1 MEEGLL
7 SLKWNNHKST
17 FFQVLS
23 GLREKHTYT
32 DVTLACDG
40 QVYPAHKFV
49 LSTCSEYFSEI
60 FTSTSGTS
68 IVIVLKD
75 VRRQD
80 LEYLMDYMYLGQ
92 VDVAQSELPSL
103 IKTAECL
110 RIKGL
115 AIPDDEPHK
124 TQRRGADEREGSP
137 PPSKKKRYLQEDD
150 RHPASST
157 STTNNNNNTTSTSSS
172 SSSTSVSGRIQMEV
186 LPPQSDLSSLVQ
198 HLRQPSHPQQPL
210 QAPPPPPPTSQG
222 SSKSHSSQPLS
233 LNLTTQASRTSQ
245 GGSSG
250 PLVHTPTST
259 PVPASHRPH
268 SSPSHTTP
276 VPVIKEEA
284 ADPPETPEGY
294 LNESFEENE
303 TKPDVSDPRHL
314 DPDGAVPGPSGLQGS
329 DNWDGDG
336 EMGGYGGGDGYPEG
350 SLEEHGES
358 EVQGVA
364 DLERKY
370 KCAWCGK
377 GFRLSVH
384 LKDHVRT
391 HTGEK
396 PYQCQIC
403 QKDFTQRSNLRTHL
417 SKIHKEQLAY
427 IKNRKSRGSKFSVKH
442 EFLPSLVSAGSGSCG
457 SGGGGGSGSG
467 GAGGSSGGLPHSPIE
482 MKKLMIASGDP
493 KPILPKP
500 QGTEPSIMPFLSK
513 ETVSFLQ
520 KDELTVL
527 YKDKTQVMEG
537 EQRVT
542 QPQLILQQPHHDGE
556 PQVFPADHTIADY
569 EANSPTKKD
578 PAPQPFLGVETA
590 LKSPSPQKETL
601 LKALLL
607 KGSSG
612 GSANPSEVPP
622 GVMRQIIPSSLS
634 SPLTSTLVTSPLSA
648 GQTPYSLSPSG
659 AVSLA
664 SPIFNPTDE
673 VLHPIFVMDSPV
685 IRCSKDMSVSQGDLL
700 SPGRKGESFVVIEA
714 SGVAP
719 QESAPVS
726 IDSQDQPQMTDEM
739 RILLQAVQIRVS
751 QDQGQPS
758 TPGSPVTVK
767 PTTTG
772 PIASTITTS
781 PLPVVSH
788 TLAVP
793 TPSGPPLPPDASIRQ
808 RISRASHD
816 KDVTRKK
823 NPSHVLPLK
832 KSNHCPEPPVK
843 QSYNKDQDPY
853 PTPTKATCEKAKPL
867 TLLRHMP
874 TTQVPTSLSHPHP
887 HGSPPVLSSPIP
899 PHTHAATPTPSP
911 PPLPPPLPPPHHH
924 HCHTHPA
931 ASSATASP
939 TTSNAAA
946 ATSVDRR
953 RPSGFHLP
961 PNKTMC
967 KLSEKQ
973 EKISSSRA
981 RESHGENESVPDHK

>member
-60 FTSTSGTS
+60 FTSTTGTS

-157 STTNNNNNTTSTSSS
+157 STTNNNNTTTSTSSS
-172 SSSTSVSGRIQMEV
+172 SSSTSASGRIQMEV
-186 LPPQSDLSSLVQ
+186 LPPPSDLSSLVQ

-222 SSKSHSSQPLS
+222 SSKSHSSQSLS

-250 PLVHTPTST
+250 PHVHTPTST
-259 PVPASHRPH
+259 PAPSSHRHH

-303 TKPDVSDPRHL
+303 TKPDVSDARHL

-336 EMGGYGGGDGYPEG
+336 EMGGYGAGDGYPEG

-384 LKDHVRT
+384 LKDH
-391 HTGEK
+391 
-396 PYQCQIC
+396 
-403 QKDFTQRSNLRTHL
+403 
-417 SKIHKEQLAY
+417 
-427 IKNRKSRGSKFSVKH
+427 
-442 EFLPSLVSAGSGSCG
+442 
-457 SGGGGGSGSG
+457 
-467 GAGGSSGGLPHSPIE
+467 
-482 MKKLMIASGDP
+482 
-493 KPILPKP
+493 
-500 QGTEPSIMPFLSK
+500 
-513 ETVSFLQ
+513 
-520 KDELTVL
+520 DELTVL
-527 YKDKTQVMEG
+527 YKDKTQVMES

-556 PQVFPADHTIADY
+556 PQVFPSDNTTAEY

-578 PAPQPFLGVETA
+578 AAPQPFLGVETA

-607 KGSSG
+607 KGPSG
-612 GSANPSEVPP
+612 GSSNPSEVPP
-622 GVMRQIIPSSLS
+622 AVMRQIIPSSLS
-634 SPLTSTLVTSPLSA
+634 SSLTSTLVTSPLSA
-648 GQTPYSLSPSG
+648 GQTPYSFSPSG

-664 SPIFNPTDE
+664 SPIFSPADE

-719 QESAPVS
+719 QESAPVT

-772 PIASTITTS
+772 PVASSVTTS

-816 KDVTRKK
+816 KDATRKK

-832 KSNHCPEPPVK
+832 KSNHCPEPPIK
-843 QSYNKDQDPY
+843 QSYNKDHDPY
-853 PTPTKATCEKAKPL
+853 PTLTKAACEKTKPL
-867 TLLRHMP
+867 PLLRHMP

-924 HCHTHPA
+924 HHHCHTLPA
-931 ASSATASP
+931 ASSAAASP
-939 TTSNAAA
+939 TTSSAAP
-946 ATSVDRR
+946 ATSSDRR
-953 RPSGFHLP
+953 RTSGFHLP

-967 KLSEKQ
+967 KLSDKQ
-973 EKISSSRA
+973 EKMSSSRA